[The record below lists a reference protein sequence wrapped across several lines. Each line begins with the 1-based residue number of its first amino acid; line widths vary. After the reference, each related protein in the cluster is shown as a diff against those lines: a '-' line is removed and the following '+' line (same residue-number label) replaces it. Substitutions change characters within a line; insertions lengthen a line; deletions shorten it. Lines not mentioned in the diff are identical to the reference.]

1 MTSPIS
7 KLRLLAIVL
16 MTATSLLCNAQDA
29 QMGQLIDQLVTSIDR
44 SQPQTFLEGIAGLK
58 RLEAMYPDAVAPK
71 FYTALESLNFSV
83 LNPHAEQTDAMLE
96 ETGRRIEEL
105 EKRQDMDQSDLNTLK
120 GFLYMVRIVQ
130 DPAQN
135 GRRYYMDVIR
145 YFDKAL
151 KLNPDNEL
159 AKGLQEKFFEGMNQS
174 MQ

>member
-7 KLRLLAIVL
+7 KLRLLAIAL
-16 MTATSLLCNAQDA
+16 MVATPLFCNAQDA
-29 QMGQLIDQLVTSIDR
+29 RMGQLIDQLVTSIDR
-44 SQPQTFLEGIAGLK
+44 NQPQTFLEGIAGLK

-83 LNPHAEQTDAMLE
+83 LNPHAEQTDAMLK

-105 EKRQDMDQSDLNTLK
+105 EARKDMDQSDLNTLK
-120 GFLYMVRIVQ
+120 GFFYMVRIVQ

-135 GRRYYMDVIR
+135 GARYYMDVIK
-145 YFDKAL
+145 YYDKAL
-151 KLNPDNEL
+151 KINPDNEL
-159 AKGLQEKFFEGMNQS
+159 AKGLQQQFFDGMNKA